1 MFKEENAVEKF
12 TFYNT
17 KEVINKILPDDQ
29 IKTFW
34 KEFLELSDY
43 HYNLPVEQATE
54 PPSDEWKQLF
64 ESENY
69 VDTRLDFIQN
79 YLTRYQ
85 TLLCHLPPSSKSDK
99 HNSLPNI
106 KSRLTNEKENWKC
119 PCCNSKHISLTSGRN
134 MPYLRVCTKFNVL

>member
-1 MFKEENAVEKF
+1 MTRPFHNFFALILVFKQENSVSKF
-12 TFYNT
+12 TFYKT
-17 KEVINKILPDDQ
+17 KVVINKILPDDQ

-43 HYNLPVEQATE
+43 HYNLNVEQATA

-85 TLLCHLPPSSKSDK
+85 TLLRHLPSSSNSDN
-99 HNSLPNI
+99 HNSHPNI
-106 KSRLTNEKENWKC
+106 KSRLTNAKENWTC
-119 PCCNSKHISLTSGRN
+119 PCCN
-134 MPYLRVCTKFNVL
+134 